1 MINFTNYHLHDLTH
15 TYTQDMPGVSW
26 EQARTRVKDGWNA
39 RWLRLY
45 SHVGTHMDAPRHFD
59 VNDGGIEDFTP
70 EQLTGRAWVVKVP
83 ITEYQAV
90 LGVDI
95 LASIGA
101 RWQAG
106 DSLLLHTGWD
116 EHLQGNYDRF
126 RNGLPRISVEL
137 AHWCVA
143 NGVKMLGVE
152 PPSVADVNNLKEVT
166 EIHEIL
172 LSGGVIIIEGL
183 TNLNNIKRELVDLI
197 ALPLK
202 IAQGDGAP
210 ARVIAL
216 EERTT
221 QPPAASRK

>member
-1 MINFTNYHLHDLTH
+1 MINFQNYHLHDLTH
-15 TYTQDMPGVSW
+15 TYTEDMPGVSW

-39 RWLRLY
+39 RWLKLY
-45 SHVGTHMDAPRHFD
+45 SHAGTHMDAPRHFG

-70 EQLTGRAWVVKVP
+70 EQLTGRAWVLKVP

-95 LASIGA
+95 LAPIGA
-101 RWQAG
+101 RWEAG
-106 DSLLLHTGWD
+106 DSLLIHTGWD

-137 AHWCVA
+137 AQWCVA
-143 NGVKMLGVE
+143 NCVKMLGVE
-152 PPSVADVNNLKEVT
+152 PPSVADVNNLEEVT

-183 TNLNNIKRELVDLI
+183 TNLSNIKRELVDLI

-202 IAQGDGAP
+202 FAQGDGAP

-216 EERTT
+216 EER
-221 QPPAASRK
+221 